1 MRNDSEEV
9 IPHVENKVNEEIN
22 EDSLSLFMHL
32 QKMRLN
38 KKKSSFEELA
48 KNRKKLKELWKALK

>member
-9 IPHVENKVNEEIN
+9 IPQVENKVNEEIN

-32 QKMRLN
+32 QKMTLN

>member
-22 EDSLSLFMHL
+22 EESLSLFMHL